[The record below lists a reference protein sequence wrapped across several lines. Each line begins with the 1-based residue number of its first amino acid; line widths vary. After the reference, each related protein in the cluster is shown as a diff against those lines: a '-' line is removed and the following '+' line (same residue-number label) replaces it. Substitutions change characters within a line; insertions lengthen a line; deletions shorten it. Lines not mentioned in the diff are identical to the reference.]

1 MNPLRYTKLLLDMFS
16 RRLEPEAYS
25 TALYGGQNVNP
36 TADAKNTRKKTK
48 RKGLRKA
55 NNADYDIKDGL
66 SVKRER
72 SISSSRSCKKNSGF
86 SSIMQKEVISH
97 LVGDTISNVSSQ
109 QQYEQKAERRGK

>member
-1 MNPLRYTKLLLDMFS
+1 MRTQPPRPKIPGK
-16 RRLEPEAYS
+16 R
-25 TALYGGQNVNP
+25 Q
-36 TADAKNTRKKTK
+36 K

-55 NNADYDIKDGL
+55 INAKYNIKDGL

-97 LVGDTISNVSSQ
+97 LTGDTISNVSSQ
-109 QQYEQKAERRGK
+109 QQCEQKAERRGK

>member
-1 MNPLRYTKLLLDMFS
+1 MVS
-16 RRLEPEAYS
+16 RRLEPQAFS
-25 TALYGGQNVNP
+25 TVIYVGQNVNP

-55 NNADYDIKDGL
+55 INADYNIKDGL

-97 LVGDTISNVSSQ
+97 LAGTLFQMFHLNNNMSRK
-109 QQYEQKAERRGK
+109 QKEEENKNGKEKV